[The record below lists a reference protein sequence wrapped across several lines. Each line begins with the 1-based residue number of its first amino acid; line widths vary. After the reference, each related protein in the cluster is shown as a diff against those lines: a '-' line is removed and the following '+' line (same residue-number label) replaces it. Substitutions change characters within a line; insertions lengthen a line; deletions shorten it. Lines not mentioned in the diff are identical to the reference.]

1 MLVGWGGK
9 QGLACSLCKY
19 TVHERCVHS
28 ASNNCIHTYN
38 SNASSMREQP
48 IQQHH
53 WMDSNWFF
61 N

>member
-28 ASNNCIHTYN
+28 TSNNCIHTYN
-38 SNASSMREQP
+38 SKASSMREQP

-53 WMDSNWFF
+53 WMDTNWFF